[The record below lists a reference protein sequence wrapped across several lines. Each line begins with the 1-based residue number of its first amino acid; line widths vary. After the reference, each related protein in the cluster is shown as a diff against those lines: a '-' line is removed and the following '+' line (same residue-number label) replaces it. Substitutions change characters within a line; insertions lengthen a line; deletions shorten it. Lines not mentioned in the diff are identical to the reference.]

1 LSIGLVGNNKII
13 THHTINAWKYR
24 EKIERE
30 RFAIEKKLLCQYQ
43 ENNPLDLE
51 I

>member
-13 THHTINAWKYR
+13 THHTINVWKYR

-30 RFAIEKKLLCQYQ
+30 RFAIEKIVVSVPRK
-43 ENNPLDLE
+43 
-51 I
+51 